1 MTMLARCLS
10 IMLLG
15 AMILAGSLAPAHDVV
30 MGGAI
35 GVPAHA
41 SDHGGHSPD
50 ETGRTGTP
58 EPCEICDALFGDC
71 VASFCHP
78 DLIVE
83 NRGAPTEGAK
93 VLHHSSTAPN
103 RPGMIAEV
111 QHPPPRHLLQETQ
124 TSFPQEIT

>member
-1 MTMLARCLS
+1 MTMLDRCLS

-50 ETGRTGTP
+50 ETGTP
-58 EPCEICDALFGDC
+58 EPCEICGAALFGDC

-83 NRGAPTEGAK
+83 NPDAPTEGAK
-93 VLHHSSTAPN
+93 VLHHSSLAPD
-103 RPGMIAEV
+103 RPGLIAEV
-111 QHPPPRHLLQETQ
+111 QPPPPRHLLQETQ